1 MEAAQ
6 VKCELNGESL
16 EIQLKGEIDH
26 HTAARIREE
35 IDREVYF
42 YRAPRVIIDLS
53 HIDFMDSSGLGLILG
68 RYTKLKDMGSELI
81 LKEPTEEIMKIL
93 KLAGVDKLIKIQ
105 REKDGGK
112 ILKVKRSVFVERGK
126 TSNEE
131 KDS

>member
-1 MEAAQ
+1 MEYIEFNANKTEKGRDLMEAAQ

-68 RYTKLKDMGSELI
+68 RYTKLKDS
-81 LKEPTEEIMKIL
+81 LKRLEDRAEYAL
-93 KLAGVDKLIKIQ
+93 
-105 REKDGGK
+105 
-112 ILKVKRSVFVERGK
+112 RSVAFHIL
-126 TSNEE
+126 
-131 KDS
+131 